1 MALMQLPETESYFHK
16 VMLLS
21 GTLRLDSRKIGY
33 EKAQNF
39 SEIIAENYP
48 NSTIDSL
55 TTENIM
61 NIMNLDQTT
70 RGQSKG
76 LELIYAPIQ

>member
-21 GTLRLDSRKIGY
+21 GTLRLGSRKIGY

-39 SEIIAENYP
+39 SEIILP

-61 NIMNLDQTT
+61 NIMNLDQNNSWPVQ
-70 RGQSKG
+70 RF
-76 LELIYAPIQ
+76 

>member
-33 EKAQNF
+33 EKHKILVK
-39 SEIIAENYP
+39 S
-48 NSTIDSL
+48 
-55 TTENIM
+55 
-61 NIMNLDQTT
+61 
-70 RGQSKG
+70 
-76 LELIYAPIQ
+76 